1 MIKYLL
7 LLINAIL
14 FIPNYSFASRLDIY
28 FEGNLLV
35 LGCRLSD
42 NDTKKEIYLSELRLF
57 SLDNQGRSDT
67 QYFQINIVDCSKVAL
82 DKMIKITFNSQ
93 NIETHNNID
102 YLTTTGNSNVLLS
115 LTDSENKEIKFN
127 TPIDTNKVIESGK
140 GSSNILTFGVYA
152 QKPFNNFLN
161 TGSFSSIVTFSLDYQ

>member
-1 MIKYLL
+1 
-7 LLINAIL
+7 
-14 FIPNYSFASRLDIY
+14 
-28 FEGNLLV
+28 
-35 LGCRLSD
+35 
-42 NDTKKEIYLSELRLF
+42 
-57 SLDNQGRSDT
+57 
-67 QYFQINIVDCSKVAL
+67 
-82 DKMIKITFNSQ
+82 MIKITFNSQ

-152 QKPFNNFLN
+152 QKPFNNVLN